1 MSLRLSSR
9 SAQSRFLRPLSSRA
23 LSTTTPPIANQPTRA
38 TTKPKPATTPI
49 LDTIMKVISA
59 GNGAERPSAPPPQS
73 SARPP
78 MSKWDPASF
87 DPSRASAVSPGDFS
101 ADALLRNSGGG
112 RAGGAGA
119 LDQARAEWNKQLL
132 SVAGRRWREGDL
144 YAPRDLGPREA
155 AKWSFATTRI
165 RMDPFRMMGRNPLS
179 FYKVRSQVCEISG

>member
-1 MSLRLSSR
+1 MSLRLPSR

-23 LSTTTPPIANQPTRA
+23 LSTTTTPTASQPASARTR
-38 TTKPKPATTPI
+38 PKPATTPI

-59 GNGAERPSAPPPQS
+59 GNDADRPLSTPSSSS

-112 RAGGAGA
+112 GGRGVGAGA
-119 LDQARAEWNKQLL
+119 ADQARAEWNKQLL

-155 AKWSFATTRI
+155 AKWSFAAARS

-179 FYKVRSQVCEISG
+179 FYKVRL